1 LDTKKMIEIAKD
13 IANKRFEETL
23 AAEEKRTGKVL
34 LPSFEYETETIEKYF
49 QEEMA
54 RLRNENKL

>member
-1 LDTKKMIEIAKD
+1 MIEIAKD

-54 RLRNENKL
+54 RLSNEAKL